1 MCNFAAVFNGSFTY
15 LYQEVLSSSCLQK
28 EKYAKEKETEEK
40 KYITN
45 IQIKLAWGIE
55 NEIKGKEMSQK
66 SKAEKI
72 AGECITL
79 VLKVL
84 HSLEFA
90 LILFTELA
98 ICS

>member
-1 MCNFAAVFNGSFTY
+1 MQFATVFIGSFTY
-15 LYQEVLSSSCLQK
+15 LYQEVPSSSCLQK

-40 KYITN
+40 KSITN
-45 IQIKLAWGIE
+45 KQIKLAWGIE
-55 NEIKGKEMSQK
+55 NEIKGKE
-66 SKAEKI
+66 SKKQSWKT

-90 LILFTELA
+90 LILFIVLA